1 MGVENPSVKKCVT
14 ALGAEPPHPDVC
26 SGIRV
31 GVGGVVPEGFTRQGL
46 QLRLDFGVV
55 VNFFHA

>member
-1 MGVENPSVKKCVT
+1 MGVKNPSVKKCVT
-14 ALGAEPPHPDVC
+14 ALGPEPPHPDVC

-31 GVGGVVPEGFTRQGL
+31 SVGSAVPEGFSRQGL
-46 QLRLDFGVV
+46 QLQLNFDVV